1 MIITANKPYNR
12 KYKTASRWIKVE
24 YTVKDC
30 KPYFRHYGRR
40 YYFENI
46 MYLSTPIMWED
57 KDGKLNLIAG
67 YDATQF
73 LNPYLVELDEYGEH
87 VRLLE
92 EMEE

>member
-24 YTVKDC
+24 YANNYE

-67 YDATQF
+67 YDATQWY
-73 LNPYLVELDEYGEH
+73 NPYLVELDEGGER
-87 VRLLE
+87 VRLWE